1 MGLPHTTVVWEYYMV
16 AGKVCQVNR
25 SLWAGPVMDVEV
37 LVHGN
42 YVPAER

>member
-1 MGLPHTTVVWEYYMV
+1 MGLPRVTMVWEYYV
-16 AGKVCQVNR
+16 AGKVCQVTR